1 MFSFIDFS
9 LENERLMFQ
18 NAFCKVFNFSCHGR
32 RALAHT
38 QSVLRALAHTQSVF
52 NPFTATGY
60 FDIPPSRW
68 PTFLVTLFPILKE
81 GMGISL
87 LDEFEVQYH
96 VIKSNEFQT
105 YDGAK
110 VKVFARFESGS
121 ARRRHCLCSRP
132 APTPLVEIFT
142 GPSTTTG
149 TGSNDG
155 EGDDFFFLPS
165 RVFQVYDCYFTNVLT
180 QRSCLG
186 FLLTADSQCFT
197 RNDARTFLPTIP
209 RRRLWPGERSL

>member
-1 MFSFIDFS
+1 
-9 LENERLMFQ
+9 
-18 NAFCKVFNFSCHGR
+18 
-32 RALAHT
+32 
-38 QSVLRALAHTQSVF
+38 
-52 NPFTATGY
+52 
-60 FDIPPSRW
+60 
-68 PTFLVTLFPILKE
+68 
-81 GMGISL
+81 MGLSL
-87 LDEFEVQYH
+87 LDEFEVRYH

-110 VKVFARFESGS
+110 VKVFARFESES

-132 APTPLVEIFT
+132 APTPLVEIFI

-149 TGSNDG
+149 TRSNDG

-165 RVFQVYDCYFTNVLT
+165 KVFQVYDCYFTNVLT

-197 RNDARTFLPTIP
+197 RNDARTFVPTIP
-209 RRRLWPGERSL
+209 R